1 MKVDTTRLTKNI
13 VTTIIGVLV
22 LGASFYMWMTGKAT
36 QNEAM
41 LMGGIGLIFL
51 RTKDSLIGLAAK

>member
-1 MKVDTTRLTKNI
+1 MKVSNRVTKNL
-13 VTTIIGVLV
+13 VTTVIGVLI
-22 LGASFYMWMTGKAT
+22 LGASFYMWMTAKAT

-41 LMGGIGLIFL
+41 LLGGIGLIFL

>member
-1 MKVDTTRLTKNI
+1 MKYERITKNLI
-13 VTTIIGVLV
+13 TTFIGITI
-22 LGASFYMWMTGKAT
+22 LGAAFYMWMSGKAT

-51 RTKDSLIGLAAK
+51 RTKNSLIGLPSGK